1 MGSLIRLCALAAVVL
16 AGGVLLIRKRYG
28 VSWRESLGIA
38 EQFVEDLLP

>member
-1 MGSLIRLCALAAVVL
+1 MRGLIRLCTLAALVL
-16 AGGVLLIRKRYG
+16 AGGVVLIRLRYG

>member
-1 MGSLIRLCALAAVVL
+1 MRGLIRLCALTALVI